1 MSRLLDIFAQQDSLE
16 PERFDAADAQA
27 MRTLPPKARSEY
39 LIAFT
44 PRSGSSWLTTLL
56 THTGL
61 AGRPEEWLNPGH
73 LPGILKTHPCKDL
86 TSYVRRIRRLMLS
99 RKRRTFGIEC
109 SWFQWRLYLEANQQK
124 VLPFAFDQHI
134 YWTRRDLLGQAL
146 SLYKAT
152 ETGHFHSVA
161 GKPTVSPVSLVLDDG
176 QLWNWF
182 LHIYQQEYG
191 WTQYFKRRNITPL
204 ALCYE
209 DLWSDTS
216 LTLTRLLSA
225 IAPELPAE
233 TLMEAARSAK
243 SNHQKME
250 DTDTFDFKLAFY
262 ARYRQEIEF
271 CIANRGKYS
280 EQDIRTRFTLPSP
293 NAQPTPGSA
302 SFISKTE
309 KPWPPALDV
318 RPGFEVNTNTT
329 EVVELIL
336 KAQEQQKPL
345 SIIRLGDGDGTV
357 IGYPEFTPESEFEY
371 FIKRNFGQHGLDATQ
386 KQEYVRRVRQA
397 VAAADIVGVVSGTE
411 ITRFTIVRY
420 FMAFFDL
427 AKPDLAITH
436 LSLHRNLQEQNLY
449 HRLLSGQARVGL
461 ITCRDVADLIRNRF
475 NIQQVT
481 TYRVPE
487 QAYFAAK
494 GSVVARHFPDR
505 FDELYESLQ
514 VSKPG
519 MLFLVGA
526 GPLGKVYCQWIK
538 ERGGIALDIGSIFDA
553 WAGIS
558 TRRYMRN
565 ETGGL
570 NDVYRLD

>member
-1 MSRLLDIFAQQDSLE
+1 MSRLLDIFAQQVSPE
-16 PERFDAADAQA
+16 QERFDAAEAEA
-27 MRTLPPKARSEY
+27 MRKLPPKARSEY

-124 VLPFAFDQHI
+124 ILPFAFDQHI

-152 ETGHFHSVA
+152 ETGHFHSVS
-161 GKPTVSPVSLVLDDG
+161 GKSFASPMPVVPDDG
-176 QLWNWF
+176 SLWNWF

-191 WTQYFKRRNITPL
+191 WTQYFRRRNIVPL

-209 DLWSDTS
+209 DLWSDTP

-225 IAPELPAE
+225 IAPELPPE
-233 TLMEAARSAK
+233 TVIQAARAAK
-243 SNHQKME
+243 SNHQKMD
-250 DTDTFDFKLAFY
+250 DTITRDFKLAFY
-262 ARYRQEIEF
+262 ARYRDEIEF
-271 CIANRGKYS
+271 CIANRGQYS
-280 EQDIRTRFTLPSP
+280 EQDIRTRLTLPP
-293 NAQPTPGSA
+293 AQTQPPTGAVSVVR
-302 SFISKTE
+302 KTE
-309 KPWPPALDV
+309 KPWPPVFDGS
-318 RPGFEVNTNTT
+318 PGFEVDTGTH
-329 EVVELIL
+329 EVVTRIL
-336 KAQEQQKPL
+336 KAQAEQKPL
-345 SIIRLGDGDGTV
+345 SIIRLGDGDATV

-371 FIKRNFGQHGLDATQ
+371 FLKRNFGQHGLDENQ
-386 KQEYVRRVRQA
+386 KQDYVRRVRQA
-397 VAAADIVGVVSGTE
+397 VTAADVVGVVSGSE
-411 ITRFTIVRY
+411 MTRFTLVRY
-420 FMAFFDL
+420 LMAFFGL
-427 AKPDLAITH
+427 AKPDVAITH
-436 LSLHRNLQEQNLY
+436 LSLHRHLQEKNLY

-461 ITCRDVADLIRNRF
+461 ITCRDVADQVRHRF
-475 NIQQVT
+475 NINQVIC
-481 TYRVPE
+481 YPVPE
-487 QAYFAAK
+487 QAHFAASE
-494 GSVVARHFPDR
+494 SVVARHFPDR
-505 FDELYESLQ
+505 FDALYQSLQ
-514 VSKPG
+514 VPQPG

-526 GPLGKVYCQWIK
+526 GPLGKVYCQWVK

-570 NDVYRLD
+570 NAIYRLD